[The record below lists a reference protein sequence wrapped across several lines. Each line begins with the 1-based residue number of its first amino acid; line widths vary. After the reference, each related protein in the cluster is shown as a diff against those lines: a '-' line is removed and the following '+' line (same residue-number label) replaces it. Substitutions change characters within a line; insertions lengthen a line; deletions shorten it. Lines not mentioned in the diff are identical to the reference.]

1 MNTFQKQ
8 KVQKNSVAENIY
20 FQDLHESKTYQ
31 NCQRMTK
38 TPPQIMFTDVLTWWV
53 LQSSDVFFVSEPK
66 EKRQQT
72 QDQSSYFYLGHGG
85 IEESYK
91 TKSALKDC
99 FLFFFDKFFI
109 CSLVLF
115 SKGQILRAK
124 IRN

>member
-1 MNTFQKQ
+1 M
-8 KVQKNSVAENIY
+8 I
-20 FQDLHESKTYQ
+20 
-31 NCQRMTK
+31 K
-38 TPPQIMFTDVLTWWV
+38 TPPQIMFTDVFTWWV

-72 QDQSSYFYLGHGG
+72 QDQISYFYLGYEG

-99 FLFFFDKFFI
+99 FLFFLTNFFI

-115 SKGQILRAK
+115 QKGAK